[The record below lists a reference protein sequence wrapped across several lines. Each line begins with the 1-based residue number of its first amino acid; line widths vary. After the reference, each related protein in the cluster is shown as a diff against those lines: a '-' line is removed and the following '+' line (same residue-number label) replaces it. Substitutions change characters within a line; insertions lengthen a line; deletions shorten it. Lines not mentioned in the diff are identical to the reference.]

1 MRRDERE
8 SDDPLAGHLFWSRRG
23 GRDLSAE
30 VDYDRPCTVCGYNLR
45 GMPLRSRCP
54 ECGSLG
60 GWNLY
65 DEPVAWDD
73 ERTLG
78 AFVSTCFTAIFR
90 PHRLARHV
98 WRPARMDLPAARR
111 FRRIALTI
119 ASISLIIVA
128 FVVTLRAC
136 GIPAALLSIPF
147 QSASIIVWLN
157 AATLE
162 PLSRLKEWSG
172 NSALARRVQCI
183 VHYASATLVLSPLHV
198 VLVLL
203 VNDPRDVPW
212 QLAAAMHVAL
222 LIVQLSLASIALG
235 WLLYELIDMPKIQAH
250 VMALGPVLTATASAA
265 VILVGVPATI
275 AMLALKMTGG

>member
-1 MRRDERE
+1 MREDPRE
-8 SDDPLAGHLFWSRRG
+8 SDDPLQGHLFWSRRG

-73 ERTLG
+73 DRTPG
-78 AFVSTCFTAIFR
+78 AFISTCLTAIFR

-98 WRPARMDLPAARR
+98 WRPARMDLLAARR

-128 FVVTLRAC
+128 FVITLRTC

-147 QSASIIVWLN
+147 QSAAIIVWLN
-157 AATLE
+157 AVTLE

-203 VNDPRDVPW
+203 VKDASDFPW
-212 QLAAAMHVAL
+212 QLQAAMHVGL
-222 LIVQLSLASIALG
+222 LIVQLWLASIALG

-250 VMALGPVLTATASAA
+250 VMALGPVITATASAA
-265 VILVGVPATI
+265 IVLFAVPATI
-275 AMLALKMTGG
+275 AMLALKIVGS

>member
-1 MRRDERE
+1 MRRDPQEP
-8 SDDPLAGHLFWSRRG
+8 DDPLAGHLFWSRRG

-30 VDYDRPCTVCGYNLR
+30 VDYDRPCAVCGYNLR

-73 ERTLG
+73 ERTFW
-78 AFVSTCFTAIFR
+78 AFVSTCITAIFR

-98 WRPARMDLPAARR
+98 WVPARMDLPAARR
-111 FRRIALTI
+111 FRRIALTL
-119 ASISLIIVA
+119 ASVSLVVVA
-128 FVVTLRAC
+128 FLITLRTC

-147 QSASIIVWLN
+147 QSAAIIVWLN
-157 AATLE
+157 AVTLE

-172 NSALARRVQCI
+172 NSALARRVQC
-183 VHYASATLVLSPLHV
+183 VVMYSSATLVLSPLHI

-203 VNDPRDVPW
+203 MRDPVDFPW
-212 QLAAAMHVAL
+212 QIVAAASIAL
-222 LIVQLSLASIALG
+222 LIVQIWLASIVLG
-235 WLLYELIDMPKIQAH
+235 WLHYELIDMPKIQAH
-250 VMALGPVLTATASAA
+250 VMALGPVFTAMASAA
-265 VILVGVPATI
+265 IVLFAVPATI
-275 AMLALKMTGG
+275 AMLALKITGG